1 MILLAMVFALLLDS
15 FVPHADKIKIR
26 AWHWLEHN
34 VLRWVTKGFP
44 SSPVLITSV
53 VILLVP
59 LLLLLVKYLL
69 PNNALITLAFETGAL
84 WFALGPRSLYQEL
97 QAESGRLNCSSVLR
111 WRNQA
116 EKSPDVQLIS
126 ESFYRLFLPLMWYLV
141 GGSVLAATVRALV
154 VFCDQHDTLRET
166 DEHSLI
172 KLINWLIIVPAWLM
186 VMTFGLMGR
195 LSEAWHTWREQK
207 DTDQEHVVHRLH
219 QLELALG
226 ASANAAADSD
236 GDLIALAS
244 LIQRSL
250 IAWLALTAI
259 FTLGGVIV

>member
-15 FVPHADKIKIR
+15 FVPHADKIKIK

-34 VLRWVTKGFP
+34 VLNWVIKGFP
-44 SSPVLITSV
+44 SSPLLITSV
-53 VILLVP
+53 VILLMP
-59 LLLLLVKYLL
+59 LVLLVIKYCL
-69 PNNALITLAFETGAL
+69 PNNALLILAFETAAL
-84 WFALGPRSLYQEL
+84 WFALGPRSLFQEFH
-97 QAESGRLNCSSVLR
+97 AESGKLNCSSVLR

-116 EKSPDVQLIS
+116 DKKPDVQLVS

-166 DEHSLI
+166 DEHHLI
-172 KLINWLIIVPAWLM
+172 KLINWLIILPAWLM

-195 LSEAWHTWREQK
+195 LSETWHTWREQK
-207 DTDQEHVVHRLH
+207 NTDQEHVVHRLH

-226 ASANAAADSD
+226 ASANAAVDSE
-236 GDLIALAS
+236 GDLVALVS

>member
-15 FVPHADKIKIR
+15 FVPHADKIKIS

-34 VLRWVTKGFP
+34 ALSWATKGFP
-44 SSPVLITSV
+44 SSPLLITSV

-59 LLLLLVKYLL
+59 LALLVTKYLL
-69 PNNALITLAFETGAL
+69 PDNALITLAFETAAL
-84 WFALGPRSLYQEL
+84 WFALGPRSLYQEFHT
-97 QAESGRLNCSSVLR
+97 ESGKLNCSSVLR

-116 EKSPDVQLIS
+116 EKQPDVQLIS
-126 ESFYRLFLPLMWYLV
+126 ESFYRLFLPLMWYLI

-166 DEHSLI
+166 DEHNLI

-186 VMTFGLMGR
+186 VTTFGLMGR
-195 LSEAWHTWREQK
+195 LSETWHTWREQK
-207 DTDQEHVVHRLH
+207 NTDQEHVVHRLY

-226 ASANAAADSD
+226 ASANAAIDSE
-236 GDLIALAS
+236 GDLAS
-244 LIQRSL
+244 LAALVQRSL
-250 IAWLALTAI
+250 IAWFALTAI